1 MLGRS
6 FILLAVSTVAIA
18 GSYYLLNQIL
28 KNDEEKKDIKK
39 DTSWIM
45 PCLGFATTFA
55 IYIFINNPIALIVS
69 TIFLVWV
76 FKSNYKFAMVLSIF
90 ALFFAPNNL
99 TFIDTNQLL
108 LFLSAG
114 YASYLYHQKEP
125 IRKWLPLIIL
135 GATLYLIQAPYFI
148 SLAYLLVVILLAYL
162 VFLNQVWAMIFAT
175 ICCIGYYFFTNS
187 FTPYMLVIIG
197 MIGTIYFNQRK
208 SLVKNWLPWVPIV
221 SVVLLFSFQI
231 QKEIS
236 NKIYNENIVAT
247 EIGSTNNLGNT
258 SSGVIDSKKGT
269 MAEGRQLQYVENTL
283 VVRHTAA
290 ERIATGFYT
299 LGTYLK
305 LHLYPVELSFYYGYS
320 KIKTMDFSSPS
331 VWISILFH
339 LLIAVLGLLSIKKRP
354 IIAIGVMW
362 YFASI
367 LLFSN
372 WVELVAGMVGER
384 LAFIASGGFA
394 LIIAGIIA
402 WIAPKLELKK
412 MGIVG
417 IGVLIIAALF
427 AVRTFNRNKDWKDT
441 YTLMHHDIAHLE
453 QSAQANNMYAMTLM
467 QLSNPAIQKN
477 PAIALT
483 LQEEAIRHFE
493 KSLEIAPDYFNVHV
507 NLGRA
512 AMITQ
517 SYEKAITAFD
527 NAIKIEPHYFAPY
540 NHLLEIYNVQK
551 NQQMYAQTAKKLFD
565 ITKEPRTYI
574 IYAMGEFQLGNKEKS
589 KVILEEG
596 LKSFPGDAAILQN
609 LKALE

>member
-1 MLGRS
+1 
-6 FILLAVSTVAIA
+6 
-18 GSYYLLNQIL
+18 
-28 KNDEEKKDIKK
+28 
-39 DTSWIM
+39 
-45 PCLGFATTFA
+45 
-55 IYIFINNPIALIVS
+55 
-69 TIFLVWV
+69 
-76 FKSNYKFAMVLSIF
+76 
-90 ALFFAPNNL
+90 
-99 TFIDTNQLL
+99 
-108 LFLSAG
+108 
-114 YASYLYHQKEP
+114 
-125 IRKWLPLIIL
+125 
-135 GATLYLIQAPYFI
+135 
-148 SLAYLLVVILLAYL
+148 
-162 VFLNQVWAMIFAT
+162 
-175 ICCIGYYFFTNS
+175 
-187 FTPYMLVIIG
+187 
-197 MIGTIYFNQRK
+197 
-208 SLVKNWLPWVPIV
+208 
-221 SVVLLFSFQI
+221 
-231 QKEIS
+231 
-236 NKIYNENIVAT
+236 
-247 EIGSTNNLGNT
+247 
-258 SSGVIDSKKGT
+258 
-269 MAEGRQLQYVENTL
+269 
-283 VVRHTAA
+283 
-290 ERIATGFYT
+290 
-299 LGTYLK
+299 
-305 LHLYPVELSFYYGYS
+305 
-320 KIKTMDFSSPS
+320 
-331 VWISILFH
+331 
-339 LLIAVLGLLSIKKRP
+339 
-354 IIAIGVMW
+354 MW

-477 PAIALT
+477 PAIALS

-527 NAIKIEPHYFAPY
+527 NAIEIEPQYFAPY

-574 IYAMGEFQLGNKEKS
+574 LYAMGEFQLGNKKKS
-589 KVILEEG
+589 KEILEEG
-596 LKSFPGDAAILQN
+596 LKSFPDDAAILQN